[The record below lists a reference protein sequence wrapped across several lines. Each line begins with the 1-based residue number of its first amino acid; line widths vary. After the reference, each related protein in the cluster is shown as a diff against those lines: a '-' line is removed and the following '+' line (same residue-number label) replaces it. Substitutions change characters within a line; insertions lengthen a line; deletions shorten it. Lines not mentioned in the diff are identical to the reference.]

1 MPLEYF
7 QSKEL
12 KLLQGRLLEWF
23 SREARDL
30 PWRRTKNPYHIW
42 LSEIILQ
49 QTQVVQGMAY
59 YHRFTETYPTVQDL
73 ASAEE
78 DEVLLLWQGLGY
90 YSRARNLLRS
100 ARMIVE
106 DFGGAM
112 PQTID
117 EIKLLPG
124 VGPYTQAA
132 VLSFAFDLPYA
143 TVDGNV
149 YRVLSRL
156 YALDES
162 IDKPKGQKLF
172 RELAQNFLNLKDPAQ
187 HNQAMIELG
196 AICCS
201 PRNPNC
207 LFCPFETHCLSY
219 MAGNPMDY
227 PKKVGKIKIKERHLN
242 YFYIRIKGAK
252 EDGEAKLSKEKG
264 NQVLI
269 HRRGEGDI
277 WQGLYELPLIETKK
291 DSDITSLVKSKAWKE
306 LAGQFE
312 GLSISST
319 ALAECKHRLTH
330 QLLQAKLYMLEAKA
344 YQPSDK
350 AQGSKEQAY
359 QVIEE
364 QELSN
369 YAMPVLLNKLMEQIH

>member
-1 MPLEYF
+1 MSSSEISY
-7 QSKEL
+7 
-12 KLLQGRLLEWF
+12 LQERLLEWF

-30 PWRRTKNPYHIW
+30 PWRRTKNPYYLW
-42 LSEIILQ
+42 LSEVILQ

-59 YHRFTETYPTVQDL
+59 YHRFVETYPRVEDL

-78 DEVLLLWQGLGY
+78 DEVLHLWQGLGY
-90 YSRARNLLRS
+90 YSRARNLRR
-100 ARMIVE
+100 AAQMIVE
-106 DFGGAM
+106 EFGGEM
-112 PQTID
+112 PQTLD
-117 EIKLLPG
+117 EIKRLSG

-156 YALDES
+156 YALDEP

-172 RELAQNFLNLKDPAQ
+172 RELAQNFLNLKEPAQ

-196 AICCS
+196 ALCCS

-219 MAGNPMDY
+219 IAGNPTDY

-242 YFYIRIKGAK
+242 YFYVKIKGNK
-252 EDGEAKLSKEKG
+252 T
-264 NQVLI
+264 LI
-269 HRRGEGDI
+269 HRREAGDI

-291 DSDITSLVKSKAWKE
+291 ATDFESLIKSKVWKE
-306 LAGQFE
+306 FSKAFE
-312 GLSISST
+312 GLKITPT

-330 QLLQAKLYMLEAKA
+330 QLLYAKLFLLEVEVYNAKEEEKP
-344 YQPSDK
+344 YQIIAENQLQD
-350 AQGSKEQAY
+350 
-359 QVIEE
+359 
-364 QELSN
+364 
-369 YAMPVLLNKLMEQIH
+369 YAMPVLLDKLMKDLNL

>member
-1 MPLEYF
+1 MSSSEISY
-7 QSKEL
+7 
-12 KLLQGRLLEWF
+12 LQERLLGWF

-30 PWRRTKNPYHIW
+30 PWRRTKNPYYIW
-42 LSEIILQ
+42 LSEVILQ

-59 YHRFTETYPTVQDL
+59 YHRFVEAYPRVEDL

-78 DEVLLLWQGLGY
+78 DEVLHLWQGLGY
-90 YSRARNLLRS
+90 YSRARNLRR
-100 ARMIVE
+100 AAQMIVE
-106 DFGGAM
+106 EFGGKI
-112 PQTID
+112 PQTLD
-117 EIKLLPG
+117 EIKRLSG

-132 VLSFAFDLPYA
+132 ILSFAFDLPYA

-156 YALDES
+156 YALDEP

-196 AICCS
+196 ALCCS
-201 PRNPNC
+201 PRNPSC

-219 MAGNPMDY
+219 IAGNPTDY

-242 YFYIRIKGAK
+242 YFYVKIKGNK
-252 EDGEAKLSKEKG
+252 TL
-264 NQVLI
+264 V

-291 DSDITSLVKSKAWKE
+291 ATNFESLMKSKVWKE
-306 LAGQFE
+306 FTKAFE
-312 GLSISST
+312 GLKIIPST
-319 ALAECKHRLTH
+319 LAECKHRLTH
-330 QLLQAKLYMLEAKA
+330 QLLYAKLFLLEVEVYTAKE
-344 YQPSDK
+344 DK
-350 AQGSKEQAY
+350 KPY
-359 QVIEE
+359 QVIAEN
-364 QELSN
+364 QLQN
-369 YAMPVLLNKLMEQIH
+369 FAMPVLLDKLIKGLSL

>member
-7 QSKEL
+7 QSKDIS
-12 KLLQGRLLEWF
+12 LLQGRLLEWF

-30 PWRRTKNPYHIW
+30 PWRRTRNPYYIW

-49 QTQVVQGMAY
+49 QTQVVQGTAY
-59 YHRFTETYPTVQDL
+59 YHRFIETYPKVEDL

-78 DEVLLLWQGLGY
+78 DEVLHLWQGLGY
-90 YSRARNLLRS
+90 YSRARNLLR
-100 ARMIVE
+100 AAQMIVS
-106 DFGGAM
+106 DFGGQM
-112 PQTID
+112 PQTLE
-117 EIKLLPG
+117 EIKRLPG

-132 VLSFAFDLPYA
+132 VLSFAFDLPHA

-156 YALDES
+156 YALGEP

-172 RELAQNFLNLKDPAQ
+172 RELAQNFLNLNDPAQ

-196 AICCS
+196 ALCCS

-219 MAGNPMDY
+219 IAGNPTDY

-242 YFYIRIKGAK
+242 YFYIKISADKAQAK
-252 EDGEAKLSKEKG
+252 EPMT
-264 NQVLI
+264 LI

-291 DSDITSLVKSKAWKE
+291 ATILEDLLKTKAWKE
-306 LAGQFE
+306 LLKSGTKAK
-312 GLSISST
+312 ISST

-330 QLLQAKLYMLEAKA
+330 QLLHAKLYTIEFDDYKKATSEDIYQLIPETELE
-344 YQPSDK
+344 
-350 AQGSKEQAY
+350 
-359 QVIEE
+359 
-364 QELSN
+364 N
-369 YAMPVLLNKLMEQIH
+369 YAMPVLLEKLMKDSSL

>member
-7 QSKEL
+7 QSKDIRCL
-12 KLLQGRLLEWF
+12 QGQLLQWF
-23 SREARDL
+23 EREARDL

-59 YHRFTETYPTVQDL
+59 YHRFIESYPQVEDL

-90 YSRARNLLRS
+90 YSRARNLRR
-100 ARMIVE
+100 AAQMIVE
-106 DFGGAM
+106 DYGGQM
-112 PQTID
+112 PQSLD
-117 EIKLLPG
+117 EIKRLPG

-156 YALDES
+156 YALDAP

-196 AICCS
+196 ALCCS

-207 LFCPFETHCLSY
+207 LFCPFETHCQANITGTQL
-219 MAGNPMDY
+219 DY
-227 PKKVGKIKIKERHLN
+227 PKKIGKIKLKERFLN
-242 YFYIRIKGAK
+242 YFYIKIKGR
-252 EDGEAKLSKEKG
+252 DEA
-264 NQVLI
+264 VDTRTLI

-291 DSDITSLVKSKAWKE
+291 ELKIEALLKSKEWQTFIKD
-306 LAGQFE
+306 FE
-312 GLSISST
+312 GLKLIPTVS
-319 ALAECKHRLTH
+319 ECKHRLTH
-330 QLLQAKLYMLEAKA
+330 QLLHAKLYIIEATNYKVEEDNND
-344 YQPSDK
+344 YQLIQESKLSD
-350 AQGSKEQAY
+350 
-359 QVIEE
+359 
-364 QELSN
+364 
-369 YAMPVLLNKLMEQIH
+369 YAMPVLLDKLMKALQ